1 MNLFSFN
8 FVKEE
13 ANITI
18 SACLDGQY
26 LSNRTCVPCQG
37 HCKDGSPC
45 DKITGRCDNG
55 CSNHWTGEYC
65 ESMCI

>member
-1 MNLFSFN
+1 M
-8 FVKEE
+8 
-13 ANITI
+13 

-26 LSNRTCVPCQG
+26 ISNRTCVPCQG

-45 DKITGRCDNG
+45 DKITGRRDDG